1 MPNGQ
6 HCQHCVC
13 GQRNLD
19 TVAIIMSEP
28 TEIERTSLDAHVS
41 LCALRYSQLERRLE
55 SVETGLK
62 DVYTLLS
69 DIRDRLATQ
78 PLQAQAKWE
87 QAQWA
92 VIGVLLSVVGW
103 SLVTYVF

>member
-1 MPNGQ
+1 MN
-6 HCQHCVC
+6 
-13 GQRNLD
+13 
-19 TVAIIMSEP
+19 EP
-28 TEIERTSLDAHVS
+28 SDIERTSLDAHVS

-55 SVETGLK
+55 SVEDGLK

-92 VIGVLLSVVGW
+92 LIGVLLSVVGW
-103 SLVTYVF
+103 SLATYVF